1 MKKEEW
7 VGMCNPMNQTF
18 HRKNTTKFLVVFF
31 VVKPNKY
38 VDNNNIQM
46 YNDNIKGGK
55 YYEEGF

>member
-1 MKKEEW
+1 MIW
-7 VGMCNPMNQTF
+7 SNYNRTDISW
-18 HRKNTTKFLVVFF
+18 KNTTKNKNLVVFF

-38 VDNNNIQM
+38 VDSSNIQM

>member
-1 MKKEEW
+1 M
-7 VGMCNPMNQTF
+7 VMNQTF
-18 HRKNTTKFLVVFF
+18 HGKIPLKIKIQWYFF

-55 YYEEGF
+55 HYEEGF